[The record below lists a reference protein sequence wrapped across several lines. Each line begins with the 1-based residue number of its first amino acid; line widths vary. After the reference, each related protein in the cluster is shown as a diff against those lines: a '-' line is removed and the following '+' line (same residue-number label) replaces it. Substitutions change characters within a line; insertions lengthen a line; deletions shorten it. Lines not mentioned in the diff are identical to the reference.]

1 MATLFETP
9 TRQTAT
15 PPSRPLGG
23 GWRQLINGRYLTMAV
38 ASVVVAYLA
47 LVPVCT
53 MVYASLQSNFLGV
66 GQSSWTLSNFSKTFT
81 TAGFGT
87 LVANSFIYAAATSAV
102 CIVVGFG
109 LAWLVVR
116 TNAPFKGFARAAA
129 LVPLIIPGVLNTIAW
144 SLLLS
149 PQQGPLNHVLEA
161 AGLPAF
167 DIYSLQGMVFVQSM
181 HVVPVAY
188 LMGTA
193 AFSSMDMSM
202 EEAALASG
210 ASPVRTFFSITLRM
224 ARPAILSAALL
235 MFIQTIS
242 NFEVPQLIGVPGHT
256 FVFVSQIYAAL
267 QQFPA
272 DYGTVGVIG
281 VFVLVIAVAGLYLSR
296 RVSKG
301 AGIQTITGK
310 AFRAQVQDLGKW
322 RWLGFAC
329 FVVFFVVAVALP
341 LAMLLWSSL
350 LPGYESPSLHALHDF
365 TVSNYSSIFSQPA
378 LVQSL
383 KNSLI
388 TSVSTGLIVTVLSA
402 VVAYVTVKTRVIG
415 RGLLDGL
422 ATVPIAVPSVVM
434 GVGILYFYLVAP
446 LPVHLYG
453 TLAIMVIAF
462 VTITMPYAMRYIV
475 PGLAAIKDELEEAA
489 TSSGATWFQGF
500 RRVFV
505 PLLMPSL
512 LAAFLYSMIVSFREI
527 SAAIFL
533 YSTGTQVVSVQI
545 YDLFRNGD
553 YPVVAALGIMMVIF
567 LVILVVLV
575 QLVTRAVGIKQ
586 RR

>member
-1 MATLFETP
+1 
-9 TRQTAT
+9 
-15 PPSRPLGG
+15 
-23 GWRQLINGRYLTMAV
+23 
-38 ASVVVAYLA
+38 
-47 LVPVCT
+47 
-53 MVYASLQSNFLGV
+53 
-66 GQSSWTLSNFSKTFT
+66 
-81 TAGFGT
+81 
-87 LVANSFIYAAATSAV
+87 
-102 CIVVGFG
+102 
-109 LAWLVVR
+109 
-116 TNAPFKGFARAAA
+116 
-129 LVPLIIPGVLNTIAW
+129 
-144 SLLLS
+144 
-149 PQQGPLNHVLEA
+149 
-161 AGLPAF
+161 
-167 DIYSLQGMVFVQSM
+167 
-181 HVVPVAY
+181 VVPVAF

-193 AFSSMDMSM
+193 AFSAMDSSL

-210 ASPVRTFFSITLRM
+210 ASPVRTFFAVTVRM

-242 NFEVPQLIGVPGHT
+242 NFEVPQLIGVPGHVY
-256 FVFVSQIYAAL
+256 VFVSQIYAAL

-272 DYGTVGVIG
+272 DYGEVGVIG
-281 VFVLVIAVAGLYLSR
+281 VFVLVIAAVGLYLSR
-296 RVSKG
+296 RVVKG
-301 AGIQTITGK
+301 RGIQTITGK

-329 FVVFFVVAVALP
+329 VVLFFVVAIVLP
-341 LAMLLWSSL
+341 LAMLLWSSV

-365 TVSNYSSIFSQPA
+365 TMSNYSDIFRQPS
-378 LVQSL
+378 LVKSL

-388 TSVSTGLIVTVLSA
+388 ISVSAGLVVTLLCA
-402 VVAYVTVKTRVIG
+402 VVSYITVKTKVVG

-453 TLAIMVIAF
+453 TLAILIVAF

-475 PGLAAIKDELEEAA
+475 PGMAAIKDELEEAA
-489 TSSGATWFQGF
+489 TSSGASWLQSFW
-500 RRVFV
+500 RIFV
-505 PLLMPSL
+505 PLMMPSL

-533 YSTGTQVVSVQI
+533 YSSGSEVVSVQI
-545 YDLFRNGD
+545 YDLYRNGT
-553 YPVVAALGIMMVIF
+553 YPVLAALGILMVIV

-575 QLVTRAVGIKQ
+575 QLASRAVGIKQ